1 MLRLNRR
8 QFLKLAGVT
17 GALALPAWVAYDAAS
32 GWMGEAPPNGNPY
45 SPPDVIRAWPS
56 SPAEAS
62 PILVLI
68 PERGDNPFGIY
79 LTEILRAEGL
89 NCFQTAY
96 LSDLDR
102 APLAWYDLILLA
114 EGPLDGNRTELLD
127 SYVKN
132 GGRLVAMRPQARLAS
147 LFGLE
152 SLAGSTAEGYLKVE
166 AGHPIARGIPIE
178 TLQFHGAADHYRLA
192 GAQAIAWISDAAN
205 TRTAFPAVTVHRYGQ
220 GQAALWAF
228 DLARSVAYTR
238 QGNPAWANQERDGGA
253 GVRTT
258 DMFKGWV
265 DLDRIH
271 IPQADYQQRLLAN
284 LLSAL
289 NQDARP
295 LPRLWYFPGRAPSAF
310 IATSDGHS
318 ATPAS
323 AVEDLLARV
332 ERCGGHVSIYYAFWL
347 GSDRQRVVR
356 RTLSRALEIPIL
368 GKALTSQFAAPT
380 PSYVADWRARGH
392 EFGLHPYVEEGV
404 DVGWHLYWKEF
415 TGQGCG
421 PVSPTART
429 HRILWT
435 GWVESARL
443 QATYGIRMNL
453 DYYHWG
459 PAFRKET
466 GEWVY
471 GHLTGSGLPMRFID
485 EQGRIL
491 NIYQQL
497 TQLAD
502 DHLLDMRYGGQEWG
516 GQAKLN
522 AEGALE
528 VSKMLVSRSISDQVA
543 IAANFHSDL
552 FFVHPFAADERSYA
566 EEARWVDGTLAY
578 VAEYGI
584 PIWSAARWLHFTEI
598 RHNAQFDDIQWHAA
612 ASRLSLRLSSRQAT
626 DAELSVMVPLQ
637 HGETKV
643 AQVEVD
649 GKTARYEQRTVGGVA
664 YAWVTVPAGVHQVV
678 AIYA

>member
-1 MLRLNRR
+1 VRLNRR

-17 GALALPAWVAYDAAS
+17 GALALPAWVAYDAAA
-32 GWMGEAPPNGNPY
+32 GWMGETPPNGNPY
-45 SPPDVIRAWPS
+45 ALLDVMKAWPS
-56 SPAEAS
+56 SPVEAG
-62 PILVLI
+62 PILVLVH
-68 PERGDNPFGIY
+68 ERSDNPFGLY
-79 LTEILRAEGL
+79 LAEILRAEGL

-96 LSDLDR
+96 LSDLSG
-102 APLAWYDLILLA
+102 APLEWYDLILLA
-114 EGPLDGNRTELLD
+114 EGPLDSGQAERLD
-127 SYVKN
+127 AYVKN

-147 LFGLE
+147 LFGLK
-152 SLAGSTAEGYLKVE
+152 SLGGSTAEGYLKVE
-166 AGHPIARGIPIE
+166 TGHPIAQGIPTE
-178 TLQFHGAADHYRLA
+178 ALQFHGTADHYRLA
-192 GAQAIAWISDAAN
+192 GAEAIAWLSDAAN
-205 TRTAFPAVTVHRYGQ
+205 ARTAFPAVTVHRHGQ
-220 GQAALWAF
+220 GRAALWAF

-258 DMFKGWV
+258 DMFKGWI

-289 NQDARP
+289 SQDARP
-295 LPRLWYFPGRAPSAF
+295 LPRLWYFPGKAPSVF
-310 IATSDGHS
+310 IATGDGHP
-318 ATPAS
+318 ATPAF
-323 AVEDLLARV
+323 AIEDFLTRV
-332 ERCGGHVSIYYAFWL
+332 ERRGGHASVYFSFWL
-347 GSDRQRVVR
+347 SSNRQRMVR
-356 RTLSRALEIPIL
+356 RTSSRALELPVL
-368 GKALTSQFAAPT
+368 RDALSNQFAAPT
-380 PSYVADWRARGH
+380 ASHAARWRARGH

-404 DVGWHLYWKEF
+404 EAGWHLYWKEF

-429 HRILWT
+429 HRLLWT

-459 PAFRKET
+459 PAFRKES

-471 GHLTGSGLPMRFID
+471 GHLTGSGLPMRFVD

-522 AEGALE
+522 AEDALA
-528 VSKMLVSRSISDQVA
+528 VSKMLLDLGISDHCA
-543 IAANFHSDL
+543 IAANFHPDL
-552 FFVHPFAADERSYA
+552 FFIHPFAADEESYA
-566 EEARWVDGTLAY
+566 KEARWVDGTLDYA
-578 VAEYGI
+578 AARGI
-584 PIWSAARWLHFTEI
+584 PIWPAARWLHFTEV
-598 RHNAQFDDIQWHAA
+598 RHEAQFTEIQWHAA
-612 ASRLSLRLSSRQAT
+612 TQRLHFRLLSRQAS
-626 DAELSVMVPLQ
+626 DADLSVMVPLQ
-637 HGETKV
+637 HGEAKV
-643 AQVEVD
+643 AQIVVD
-649 GKTARYEQRTVGGVA
+649 GREVEHEQRTVGGVA
-664 YAWVTVPAGVHQVV
+664 YAWFTVPAGPHQVE
-678 AIYA
+678 AAYA